1 MGHCLKPECTRAKI
15 VIQAEQDG
23 TFNVV
28 EGVEL
33 LSKAVEGGI
42 LDLSSATLSIKPN
55 TDVEYPIFIDWQSM
69 AERHSFTLC
78 MGRNSRLHLIE
89 SYGSESTS
97 ECQIR
102 IDIEDNAQLEH
113 YRLLVEQAQ
122 TENNL
127 QLSLA
132 RHANYRSFYLIEG
145 LTDEEKRYDVDIK
158 LQGEGAE
165 SAVYGAYLTENLDKI
180 KLTTLTQHL
189 VPHTTSDEIFRGM
202 LNDSSKVAFDG
213 RILIVQDAQKT
224 QGDLSN
230 KNLLLSDKAHIDTK
244 PELEIYADDV
254 QCSHGATVSQLDE
267 LSLHYLK
274 TRGIDD
280 MTAKNMI
287 SFSFIAEVLAKMPA
301 SPCHQAFKEQIA
313 KYIGRE
319 LEGDEYEI

>member
-15 VIQAEQDG
+15 VIRVEENG
-23 TFNVV
+23 TFSVV
-28 EGVEL
+28 EGVAF

-42 LDLSSATLSIKPN
+42 LDLNSSTLAIKPN
-55 TDVEYPIFIDWQSM
+55 TDVEHPVFIDWQSM
-69 AERHSFTLC
+69 GDKQNFTLSL
-78 MGRNSRLHLIE
+78 GKNSRMHLIE
-89 SYGSESTS
+89 LYGKASAS
-97 ECQIR
+97 ECHIQLN
-102 IDIEDNAQLEH
+102 IDENAHLEH
-113 YRLLVEQAQ
+113 YRLLVEEAQ

-127 QLSLA
+127 QLSLQ
-132 RHANYRSFYLIEG
+132 RHANYRSFHLIEG
-145 LTDEEKRYDVDIK
+145 LTDDEKRYYVDVK

-165 SAVYGAYLTENLDKI
+165 SAVYGAYLTENKDKI

-189 VPHTTSDEIFRGM
+189 VPHTTSDEIFHGM
-202 LNDSSKVAFDG
+202 MDDSSRVAFDG

-287 SFSFIAEVLAKMPA
+287 SFSFIAEVLAKMPG
-301 SPCHQAFKEQIA
+301 SPCHQAFKEQLA

-319 LEGDEYEI
+319 LDGEYEI